1 MELRKQIILYINMK
15 KILLFSSILLGT
27 LTSIAQQFVESQID
41 KAIVFSSGA
50 QIERI
55 QKVKLKAGENTISF
69 INLERAINQQTIQVF
84 GNDKVTIV
92 STDFKQKEREDEFL
106 PNNVL
111 ILKDSLKRLDKKSTL
126 NSNERSNLSYEKNM
140 ILTNKTVQ
148 GKEGFDIEDLMD
160 LADYYRRKLNE
171 IDELLFENSMEAE
184 EIRKERNK
192 VNEKLTKAGFAGNM
206 GSIEVKIIANAPTT
220 LDLKLTYIV
229 NGVSWTPFYD
239 IKSKGIDNPLEVALK
254 GTINQN
260 TGVNWDGVKL
270 VLSTSTPLNYGV
282 IPEVHPWTLYF
293 RSEYHNNRN
302 SYGWKGKSAAP
313 AYQTQTLSNASYDM
327 KSSGQGVIEESVT
340 LADFTKTTENMTNR
354 EYNISLP
361 YNISGNNGKAVV
373 ELDNYEMKSDYV
385 YYTAPKFDKNVYLLA
400 NVDDWEQYS
409 LLPGM
414 ANIFLEGT
422 YVGNSFIDPSEV
434 NDTLSLLLGK
444 DQDIVVDRK
453 KIKDYCKNSVLGSF
467 KTTELGIELLVKNKK
482 NKTINIIVEDQI
494 PISSIEEIEVK
505 LLDKSKADLDEAT
518 GKLTWKYDLKAGESE
533 KHVIRYEV
541 KYPKKKVISNL

>member
-1 MELRKQIILYINMK
+1 MK
-15 KILLFSSILLGT
+15 KIILFSSVLLGT
-27 LTSIAQQFVESQID
+27 FTSIAQQFVESQIE

-55 QKVKLKAGENTISF
+55 QKVKLKTGENTISF

-111 ILKDSLKRLDKKSTL
+111 ILKDSLRSLDKKSTL
-126 NSNERSNLSYEKNM
+126 NRNERNNLTNEKNM
-140 ILTNKTVQ
+140 ILTNKIVQ

-171 IDELLFENSMEAE
+171 IDELLFENSIEAE
-184 EIRKERNK
+184 EIRKDRNK

-293 RSEYHNNRN
+293 RSEYQNNRN

-313 AYQTQTLSNASYDM
+313 AYYQTQTLSNASYDM
-327 KSSGQGVIEESVT
+327 ESSGQGMLEESVT

-467 KTTELGIELLVKNKK
+467 KTTELGIELLIKNKK

-518 GKLTWKYDLKAGESE
+518 GRLTWKYDLKAGESE

>member
-1 MELRKQIILYINMK
+1 MK
-15 KILLFSSILLGT
+15 KILLFSSVLLGT

-171 IDELLFENSMEAE
+171 IDELLFENSIEAE
-184 EIRKERNK
+184 EIRKDRNK

-293 RSEYHNNRN
+293 RSEYQNNRN

-327 KSSGQGVIEESVT
+327 KSSAQGVIEESVT

>member
-1 MELRKQIILYINMK
+1 MK

-171 IDELLFENSMEAE
+171 IDELLFENSIEAE
-184 EIRKERNK
+184 EIRKDRNK

-293 RSEYHNNRN
+293 RSEYQNNRN

-327 KSSGQGVIEESVT
+327 KSSAQGVIEESVT

-518 GKLTWKYDLKAGESE
+518 GKLTWKYDLKAGENE